1 MSDVLTPNHLIY
13 DHNIRRKGNIVISE
27 DIMKD
32 QSKRFSQVYL
42 NELRQYYINRKNKLP
57 KYYVLIV

>member
-1 MSDVLTPNHLIY
+1 MSDVLTPNHLMY

-32 QSKRFSQVYL
+32 QSKRFS
-42 NELRQYYINRKNKLP
+42 
-57 KYYVLIV
+57 

>member
-1 MSDVLTPNHLIY
+1 MSRTESAINGSLFIYLSEDDMSDVLTPNHLMY

-32 QSKRFSQVYL
+32 QSKRFS
-42 NELRQYYINRKNKLP
+42 
-57 KYYVLIV
+57 